1 MIVKILLVLFQ
12 TVLWHCNHLS
22 QGPNPGD
29 GRECHAIVHAKW
41 SPGFAIIPIT
51 PRSRAREVLPALG
64 TVSREKKSRNP
75 NPKWPQIFSRRSR
88 WWEAVLPPCKR
99 KTVLVEKGGVWNIKA
114 RHELRVTTDHEIR
127 DTCFTCCHFGFGLY
141 HGTECRGKTYPAITV
156 VVRLYLVPTLGAMA
170 KQKLSKGVPSKQE
183 QSQ

>member
-29 GRECHAIVHAKW
+29 GRECYAIVHVKW
-41 SPGFAIIPIT
+41 SPGFVIIPIT
-51 PRSRAREVLPALG
+51 PRSRARVVLTALG

-75 NPKWPQIFSRRSR
+75 NPKWPQIISRRSR

-99 KTVLVEKGGVWNIKA
+99 KTVLVKKGGRWNIKA

-127 DTCFTCCHFGFGLY
+127 DTCFLHVLPFWFRTLPWYRMQARPTVLY
-141 HGTECRGKTYPAITV
+141 RGTTEPM
-156 VVRLYLVPTLGAMA
+156 GAP
-170 KQKLSKGVPSKQE
+170 KNGRRPY
-183 QSQ
+183 